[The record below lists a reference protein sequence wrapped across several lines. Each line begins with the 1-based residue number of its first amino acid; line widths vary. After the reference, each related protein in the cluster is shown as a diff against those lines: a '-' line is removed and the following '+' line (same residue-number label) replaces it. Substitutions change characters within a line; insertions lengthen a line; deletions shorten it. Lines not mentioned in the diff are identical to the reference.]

1 MLMISGFWA
10 LGEWT
15 DIFYRISSMV
25 IGIFIL
31 YRNRKNREKFKNAN
45 ISMIYNS
52 KKYRKKFRNL
62 ELFAILFIIVG
73 ILLIIRYITI
83 NLLNYY

>member
-15 DIFYRISSMV
+15 DIFYGISFIIV
-25 IGIFIL
+25 GIFIL
-31 YRNRKNREKFKNAN
+31 YRNRKNRERFKNAT

-52 KKYRKKFRNL
+52 KKYRKKFRNAN
-62 ELFAILFIIVG
+62 LFAIFFIILG
-73 ILLIIRYITI
+73 ILLSIWFITI
-83 NLLNYY
+83 NSILY